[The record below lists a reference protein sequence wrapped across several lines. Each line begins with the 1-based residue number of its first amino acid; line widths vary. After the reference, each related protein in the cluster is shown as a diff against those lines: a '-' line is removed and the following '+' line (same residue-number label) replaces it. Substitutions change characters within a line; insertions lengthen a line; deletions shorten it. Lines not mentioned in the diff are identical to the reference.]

1 MIFNVIITLF
11 FLYCFSLRQPL
22 ASTMND
28 WNTEKNIHEEEI
40 RDASAESAS
49 ESKIEDPLFLEKFL
63 DLDQDGKI
71 EKITVFQH

>member
-1 MIFNVIITLF
+1 
-11 FLYCFSLRQPL
+11 
-22 ASTMND
+22 MND